1 MRFLFGDCMLDPA
14 RCELS
19 RGGKPI
25 HIEPQVMDVLLH
37 LIRNRDQVVSK
48 DNLLAAVWGGRI
60 VSESTLNNRINSAR
74 RAVGDSGARQE
85 FIRTVARR
93 GFRFV
98 GDVQHQP
105 IESKSNGLVPAAG
118 WRTHVQNEI
127 TRTAVARIEP
137 GVGLPDKPSIAV
149 LPFAN
154 LGGDPEQEY
163 FADGMGEE
171 VITALSRIRWLC
183 VIARSSSFAYK
194 GRNVDVKQVGEEL
207 GVRYLL
213 EGSVRRAGE
222 RLRIASKLVDAT
234 TGTSLWAE
242 RYDGELADV
251 FALQDRVAAS
261 VAGAI
266 EPTLEAAE
274 IRRSSER
281 PTGDLSAYDL
291 CLRALPHLASWDKDR
306 IYQAMELLDEA
317 IRRDGK
323 FGLALAYAA
332 CCRVQLNVNWTPN
345 EATQQE
351 AIELARRALQADPDN
366 PIVLANAA
374 LALGVLLEDLG
385 SCMALIDRAL
395 TLNPSFA
402 LGWQWSGFLR
412 LLNGELNIA
421 IEHFE
426 RSMRLSPTRDRWNSS
441 CLAGIGIAR
450 FFDRQF
456 DEAAAILLRARD
468 EAPNYATTHRF
479 LAATYA
485 HMGRFEDARTAL
497 KRLYTVTSAIV
508 VRPVYRNPAHRQLY
522 LDGINLALSTDP
534 GA

>member
-1 MRFLFGDCMLDPA
+1 MRFLFGDCILDPA

-19 RGGKPI
+19 RGGKAI
-25 HIEPQVMDVLLH
+25 HVEPQVMDVLLH
-37 LIRNRDQVVSK
+37 LIRNREQVVSK

-60 VSESTLNNRINSAR
+60 VSESTLNNRINAAR
-74 RAVGDSGARQE
+74 RAVGDSGARQN

-98 GDVQHQP
+98 GDVRQEP
-105 IESKSNGLVPAAG
+105 IESKSNGECIVPVPGA
-118 WRTHVQNEI
+118 RTRMQAN
-127 TRTAVARIEP
+127 
-137 GVGLPDKPSIAV
+137 GVEGGLDKPSIAV

-154 LGGDPEQEY
+154 LGNDPEQEY
-163 FADGMGEE
+163 FADGMSEE
-171 VITALSRIRWLC
+171 IITALSRIRWLF
-183 VIARSSSFAYK
+183 VIARNSSFIYK

-207 GVRYLL
+207 GVRYVL

-234 TGTSLWAE
+234 TGASLWAE
-242 RYDGELADV
+242 RYDGDLADV
-251 FALQDRVAAS
+251 FALQDCVAAS

-291 CLRALPHLASWDKDR
+291 YLRALPHIVSWDKDR
-306 IYQAMELLDEA
+306 IFQAMGLLDEA

-332 CCRVQLNVNWTPN
+332 CCRVQLKNNAWSPN
-345 EATQQE
+345 AEQNRQE
-351 AIELARRALQADPDN
+351 GIELARRALQADPDN

-374 LALGVLLEDLG
+374 LALGFFLEDLG
-385 SCMALIDRAL
+385 SCIALIERAL

-412 LLNGELNIA
+412 LLNGELDIA

-441 CLAGIGIAR
+441 CLLGIGIAR
-450 FFDRQF
+450 FFGRQF
-456 DEAAAILLRARD
+456 DKAAAILLRSRD
-468 EAPNYATTHRF
+468 ELPNFATTYRF

-485 HMGRFEDARTAL
+485 HMGRLEDARAVL
-497 KRLYTVTSAIV
+497 KCLHTLTPLVM
-508 VRPVYRNPAHRQLY
+508 VRAPMYRNPEHRQLY
-522 LDGINLALSTDP
+522 LDGINLALSTVGD
-534 GA
+534 